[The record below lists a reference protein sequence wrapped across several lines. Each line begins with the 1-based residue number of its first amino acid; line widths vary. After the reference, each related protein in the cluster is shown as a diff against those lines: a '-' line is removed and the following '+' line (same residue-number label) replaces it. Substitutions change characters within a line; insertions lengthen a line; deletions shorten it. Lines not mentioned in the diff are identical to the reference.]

1 LIIDQQS
8 PRTLQNYAVWHFV
21 MSQID
26 NMPKRFRIIKQKFNK
41 IFRETNI
48 ERPRTITCATYVNDK
63 MGFVLSK
70 LYVNKYID
78 KNARFEVRL
87 Y

>member
-1 LIIDQQS
+1 
-8 PRTLQNYAVWHFV
+8 

-41 IFRETNI
+41 IFREINI